1 MAGKPLKRLR
11 LMAAEKLAKGEPLT
25 PEEEAAVNGVRSFD
39 QAKAVAAG
47 REDAPAP
54 VYGSRGKKSIIHPA
68 VQALL
73 EKEVPEPPGSPY
85 SHVAVQE
92 MARAGVPD
100 TDIATL
106 IGVDVKRMRQ
116 DADHALKVGRTQH
129 KLLLRIQQMAGALAG
144 DRTLLVW
151 LGKQSLGQMDKMQAE
166 HTGKDGGPIEH
177 LHAVKSVRE
186 RLRKLAEGGIATA
199 EEIAVIDGA
208 DAAPVD

>member
-11 LMAAEKLAKGEPLT
+11 LLAAEKLAKGEPLL
-25 PEEEAAVNGVRSFD
+25 PEEQAAVDGARSFA
-39 QAKAVAAG
+39 QAQAVASG

-54 VYGSRGKKSIIHPA
+54 VSRVRDKKSIIHPA
-68 VQALL
+68 VHELL
-73 EKEVPEPPGSPY
+73 EKEIPEPLGATF
-85 SHVAVQE
+85 SHIAVQE

-106 IGVDVKRMRQ
+106 IGIPVKVMQ
-116 DADHALKVGRTQH
+116 KEADYALKVGRTQH
-129 KLLLRIQQMAGALAG
+129 KLLLRIQQMAGAMAG

-151 LGKQSLGQMDKMQAE
+151 LGKQSLGQMDRLAAE

-186 RLRKLAEGGIATA
+186 RLRKLAEGGIAMT
-199 EEIAVIDGA
+199 EEVATLEPPDVTD
-208 DAAPVD
+208 D